1 MFTVIRFRKSYPKRR
16 RVYPKKSS
24 HLIFSKIEFFLYLM
38 IKQLPLIIITL
49 FLFQNL
55 CNAQKKIEGS
65 VKGILTDTVHHE
77 SMAKATISV
86 INSNDSSLVSNTLA
100 QKNGDFFLDNLEIGD
115 YKLEIFSQGYETV
128 QKKFSLSAKTPHFDF
143 GKIIMSKASEMLAE
157 VIIQRPPI
165 SVKGDTVEFSA
176 GSFKTIPNATTED
189 LLKKLPG
196 VEVDK
201 DGNVTA
207 QGEAIQKIYVDGKE
221 FFGTDPKMATKNI
234 PADMVAS
241 VQVYDDMSD
250 EAKFTKIDDG
260 SRTKTINIKLKKK
273 TQQGYFGKATAGHG
287 DGDLYLGKI
296 MMNRFYND
304 RRISIIGSSN
314 NLNQQGFTSRDL
326 VSGMGGFAGGNAGNG
341 INTSSSAGIN
351 YTDVI
356 GKIKIQS
363 SYMYG
368 ATNKRSIQ
376 TSTRKTL
383 FPADS
388 LRHSRDSSTITN
400 DERISLN
407 KNVNHNLNLRIE
419 YDIDSMNSILYTP
432 SLSLQNSD
440 DNFNDSNYTK
450 ISLGGMEYPGL
461 SGISKNV
468 NQRKGISLNN
478 QLLYRRRFFTPG
490 RTLTVGFKNSVN
502 NSEGSG
508 KTFSPLT
515 FYNPD
520 GETDSIR
527 QKDFLSSQTTRS
539 GNYVLSSSYTEPL
552 GKNKIL
558 ELNYAYINNFSTS
571 DRKAFSYNNNTQ
583 LYDSINLQQTNY
595 FKNKFVANRLGLD
608 FKYNKDQQFY
618 FQAGGSM
625 QASNQDNKSIRGI
638 YSVMGKDS
646 VIHTKQSYIN
656 FFPTANFRYNF
667 NKHNNIRFRYY
678 GRTNQPNASQ
688 LQDVRDETNTLRTSV
703 GNPYLKQEF
712 NNSLNVSYKAYSPVT
727 FRYINMNVNYDQ
739 TSNKIVNSIDF
750 DTARGNGVQL
760 IKPVNLNGTYN
771 ASYNLSVG
779 IPLKKGVKGSSINMG
794 NRMNFGQNV
803 SQLYGKINFSR
814 NFSVSQ
820 SLGLNLDV
828 KEKLNMEFRGRF
840 SYNSVKY
847 TVQQNKTNNLNS
859 KYFSQDYYTNLNYY
873 ILKSLIVSTNFNYSI
888 NSGLADGYNLSI
900 PLWNAAL
907 AWELFAK
914 KNGELRFSVNDILN
928 QNSDINRSIGEN
940 YISDSRTEI
949 LQRYFLLTFTFNF
962 NKFGTKGSHNKS
974 NGEHRYEGNKMNH
987 NGMMRYR

>member
-1 MFTVIRFRKSYPKRR
+1 MKKR
-16 RVYPKKSS
+16 
-24 HLIFSKIEFFLYLM
+24 
-38 IKQLPLIIITL
+38 LPLLIITL
-49 FLFQNL
+49 FLFQNF
-55 CNAQKKIEGS
+55 CKAQKKIDGA
-65 VKGILTDTVHHE
+65 VKGIVTDTTHRE
-77 SMAKATISV
+77 SMANATISV
-86 INSNDSSLVSNTLA
+86 INRGDSSLVSHTIA
-100 QKNGDFFLDNLEIGD
+100 HKSGDFLLDHLDAGD
-115 YKLEIFSQGYETV
+115 YVLEVSFQGYQTV
-128 QKKFSLSAKTPHFDF
+128 QKDFSLSAKVLQVDF
-143 GKIIMSKASEMLAE
+143 GKIIMSKESEMLGE
-157 VIIQRPPI
+157 VIIQQAPI
-165 SVKGDTVEFSA
+165 TVKGDTVEFSA
-176 GSFKTIPNATTED
+176 NAFKTIPNATTED

-260 SRTKTINIKLKKK
+260 SRIKTINIKLKKN
-273 TQQGYFGKATAGHG
+273 TRQGYFGKASVGHG
-287 DGDLYLGKI
+287 DDDLYLGKI

-304 RRISIIGSSN
+304 RRISVIGSSN
-314 NLNQQGFTSRDL
+314 NINKQGFTSRDL
-326 VSGMGGFAGGNAGNG
+326 VSGMGGFAGGNAGSG

-351 YTDVI
+351 YTDII
-356 GKIKIQS
+356 GKVQIQG
-363 SYMYG
+363 SYLYG
-368 ATNKRSIQ
+368 ATNKQSMQ

-388 LRHSRDSSTITN
+388 ARHSRDSSTITD
-400 DERISLN
+400 DERISQNQN
-407 KNVNHNLNLRIE
+407 KNHNFNLRIE
-419 YDIDSMNSILYTP
+419 YDIDSMNSLLYTP
-432 SLSLQNSD
+432 TLGLQNSED
-440 DNFNDSNYTK
+440 YLNDSNYTK
-450 ISLGGMEYPGL
+450 ISLADMEYPGL

-490 RTLTVGFKNSVN
+490 RTFTIGFRNSVN
-502 NSEGSG
+502 NSDGTG

-515 FYNPD
+515 FYNP
-520 GETDSIR
+520 GGGIDSVR

-539 GNYVLSSSYTEPL
+539 SNYVISTSYTEPI
-552 GKNKIL
+552 GKNKIV
-558 ELNYAYINNFSTS
+558 ELNYAYINNLSTS
-571 DRKAFSYNNNTQ
+571 NRDAFSYNAATK
-583 LYDSINLQQTNY
+583 LYDSINPQQTNY
-595 FKNKFVANRLGLD
+595 FKNKFVAHRIGLN
-608 FKYNKDQQFY
+608 FKYNKSQQLY

-625 QASNQDNKSIRGI
+625 QASDVDNRSIRGI
-638 YSVMGKDS
+638 YSVLGKDS

-667 NKHNNIRFRYY
+667 NQHNNVRFSYH
-678 GRTNQPNASQ
+678 GSTNQPNVRQ
-688 LQDVRDETNTLRTSV
+688 LQDVRDETNTLRTIV
-703 GNPYLKQEF
+703 GNSSLKQEF
-712 NNSLNVSYKAYSPVT
+712 NNKVNISYKSYSPVT
-727 FRYINMNVNYDQ
+727 FRYINMNINYNQ

-779 IPLKKGVKGSSINMG
+779 IPLQKGQKGSSINMG
-794 NRMNFGQNV
+794 NRMSFGRSV
-803 SQLYGKINFSR
+803 SQLYGKTNFTH

-828 KEKLNMEFRGRF
+828 KDELNMRFQGRF

-847 TVQQNKTNNLNS
+847 SVQQNSNNNLNS
-859 KYFSQDYYTNLNYY
+859 KYFSQDYSTDINYY
-873 ILKSLIVSTNFNYSI
+873 ILKSLIVSTDFNYSI
-888 NSGLADGYNLSI
+888 NSGLADGYNVKI

-940 YISDSRTEI
+940 YISDSRTVI

-962 NKFGTKGSHNKS
+962 NRFGPKGSHRKS
-974 NGEHRYEGNKMNH
+974 GNEMRRYGGGRM
-987 NGMMRYR
+987 YRSER

>member
-1 MFTVIRFRKSYPKRR
+1 MKKR
-16 RVYPKKSS
+16 
-24 HLIFSKIEFFLYLM
+24 LLL
-38 IKQLPLIIITL
+38 LIIP
-49 FLFQNL
+49 FCLFQYL
-55 CNAQKKIEGS
+55 CNAQKRIEGS
-65 VKGILTDTVHHE
+65 VKGFVSDTTRHE
-77 SMAKATISV
+77 SMANATISV
-86 INSNDSSLVSNTLA
+86 IRKIDSSLVAHTIA
-100 QKNGDFFLDNLEIGD
+100 QKNGAFLLDHLDAGAYTLAIS
-115 YKLEIFSQGYETV
+115 FQGYQTF
-128 QKKFSLSAKTPHFDF
+128 QKKFSLSAKVPQVDF
-143 GKIIMSKASEMLAE
+143 GKIIMSKISEMLSE
-157 VIIQRPPI
+157 VIIQRPPVT
-165 SVKGDTVEFSA
+165 VKGDTVEFSA
-176 GSFKTIPNATTED
+176 GAFKTIPNATTED

-260 SRTKTINIKLKKK
+260 SRAKTINIKLKKN
-273 TQQGYFGKATAGHG
+273 TRQGYFGKASVGHG
-287 DGDLYLGKI
+287 NDDLYLGKI

-304 RRISIIGSSN
+304 RRISFIGSSN

-351 YTDVI
+351 YTDII
-356 GKIKIQS
+356 GKIEIQG

-368 ATNKRSIQ
+368 VTNKRSIQ

-388 LRHSRDSSTITN
+388 ARHSRDSSTIT
-400 DERISLN
+400 DDDRISLN
-407 KNVNHNLNLRIE
+407 QNQNHNFNLRIE
-419 YDIDSMNSILYTP
+419 YKIDSMNSLLYTP
-432 SLSLQNSD
+432 TLSLQNSE
-440 DNFNDSNYTK
+440 DNLNDSNYTK
-450 ISLGGMEYPGL
+450 ISLANMEYPGL
-461 SGISKNV
+461 SSISKNV
-468 NQRKGISLNN
+468 NQRRGVSLNN

-490 RTLTVGFKNSVN
+490 RTFTMGFRNSVN

-515 FYNPD
+515 FYNP
-520 GETDSIR
+520 GGGVDSVR

-539 GNYVLSSSYTEPL
+539 SNYVISSSYTEPI
-552 GKNKIL
+552 GKNKII
-558 ELNYAYINNFSTS
+558 ELNYAYSNNFSTS
-571 DRKAFSYNNNTQ
+571 NRDAFSYNAVTK
-583 LYDSINLQQTNY
+583 LYDSINPQQTNY
-595 FKNKFVANRLGLD
+595 FKNKFIAHRVGLN
-608 FKYNKDQQFY
+608 FKYNKNQQLY

-625 QASNQDNKSIRGI
+625 QASNVDNESIRGI

-667 NKHNNIRFRYY
+667 NQHNNIRLSYR
-678 GRTNQPNASQ
+678 GRTNQPNILQ
-688 LQDVRDETNTLRTSV
+688 LQDVRDETNTLRTTV
-703 GNPYLKQEF
+703 GNPSLKQEF
-712 NNSLNVSYKAYSPVT
+712 NNMVNVSYKAYNPVT

-779 IPLKKGVKGSSINMG
+779 IPLQKGQKGNSINMG
-794 NRMNFGQNV
+794 NRMSFGQSV
-803 SQLYGKINFSR
+803 SQLYGRNNFTH

-828 KEKLNMEFRGRF
+828 KEKLNMYFSGRF

-847 TVQQNKTNNLNS
+847 SVQQNKNNNLNS
-859 KYFSQDYYTNLNYY
+859 KYFSQDYSTDVNYY
-873 ILKSLIVSTNFNYSI
+873 ILKPLIVSTNFNYSI
-888 NSGLADGYNLSI
+888 NSGLADGYNVKI

-907 AWELFAK
+907 AWELFTK
-914 KNGELRFSVNDILN
+914 KNGELKFSVNDILN
-928 QNSDINRSIGEN
+928 QNSNISRSIGEN

-949 LQRYFLLTFTFNF
+949 LQRYFLLTFTFSF
-962 NKFGTKGSHNKS
+962 NRFGSRGSNYKS
-974 NGEHRYEGNKMNH
+974 GNEMRKYGGGRMYNGG
-987 NGMMRYR
+987 